1 MHLHFLY
8 RDLEC
13 VAVDKPAPLLTL
25 PDRFDHAQPSLIQ
38 ILRKQFDEIFVVH
51 RLDRETSGVILFA
64 LTAAAHRELS
74 QMFEHRDVDKTYLAL
89 VHGELTQDEGTID
102 AAIRENSSRP
112 GSVQTHPSGKPSL
125 TTFSVVER
133 FRGYTLVE
141 ARPRTGRLHQIRI
154 HFSSIGHPLAVD
166 AMYGGQT
173 GLYLSSIKRGY
184 RPKPG
189 QDEKPL
195 IGRATLHASSISFK
209 HPSTG
214 AMIKIGAP
222 LPKDFRSVLQHLR
235 KWQ

>member
-1 MHLHFLY
+1 M
-8 RDLEC
+8 
-13 VAVDKPAPLLTL
+13 
-25 PDRFDHAQPSLIQ
+25 Q
-38 ILRKQFDEIFVVH
+38 ILKGQFDNLFVVH

-74 QMFEHRDVDKTYLAL
+74 QMFERRDVDKTYLAL
-89 VHGELTQDEGTID
+89 VRGELTQDDGAIE
-102 AAIRENSSRP
+102 AAIRENPSRP

-133 FRGYTLVE
+133 FRGFTLVK

-166 AMYGGQT
+166 AMYGGLT

-195 IGRATLHASSISFK
+195 IDRVTLHAASISFK

-214 AMIKIGAP
+214 AIINIEAP

>member
-1 MHLHFLY
+1 M
-8 RDLEC
+8 
-13 VAVDKPAPLLTL
+13 DKPAPLLTL
-25 PDRFDHAQPSLIQ
+25 PDRFDRKEPNLMQ
-38 ILRKQFDEIFVVH
+38 ILKGQFDNLFVVH

-74 QMFEHRDVDKTYLAL
+74 QMFERRDVDKTYLAL
-89 VHGELTQDEGTID
+89 VRGELTQDDGAIE
-102 AAIRENSSRP
+102 AAIRENPSRP

-133 FRGYTLVE
+133 FRGFTLVK

-166 AMYGGQT
+166 AMYGGHT

-195 IGRATLHASSISFK
+195 IGRVTLHAASISFK

-214 AMIKIGAP
+214 AIINIESP

>member
-1 MHLHFLY
+1 MRLNFLY
-8 RDLEC
+8 QDAEC
-13 VAVDKPAPLLTL
+13 IAVDKPAPFLTL
-25 PDRFDHAQPSLIQ
+25 PDRFDRGEPNLMQVL
-38 ILRKQFDEIFVVH
+38 KNQFDDVFVVH

-64 LTAAAHRELS
+64 RTPAAHRELS
-74 QMFEHRDVDKTYLAL
+74 QMFERREIEKTYLAL
-89 VHGELTQDEGTID
+89 VRGVLTVDRGVID
-102 AAIRENSSRP
+102 TAIREHPSRP
-112 GSVQTHPSGKPSL
+112 GSVHIHPSGKPSF
-125 TTFSVVER
+125 TAFTVVEY

-154 HFSSIGHPLAVD
+154 HFASIGHPLAVD
-166 AMYGGQT
+166 VTYGGAS

-189 QDEKPL
+189 EEEKPL
-195 IGRATLHASSISFK
+195 IGRVTLHASSIAFK

-214 AMIKIGAP
+214 ENVKIEAP